1 MSKKNI
7 LTGIKPTGTPH
18 IGNYL
23 GAIKP
28 ALKEMHNDMY
38 NYKLFVADYH
48 AHTTV
53 KDAKVFQEY
62 VYEIAATWLACGL
75 DPEKVTFYA
84 QVDVP
89 ELFELTW
96 LLACHTPKGDLNRA
110 HAYKALVQANVEK
123 GNKDPDHGVNVG
135 LFTYPLLMAADILLF
150 DTNLVPVGKD
160 QIQHVEIARSIAS
173 RINALYKTE
182 VLVEP
187 EALVV
192 DAVAVVPGLDG
203 RKMSKSYD
211 NTIPLFC
218 TEKRLKKLVNRITTD
233 SSEPDAPKDPEN
245 SLIFD
250 YYKLFASHKE
260 SEAFKSQLMGGISW
274 GEAKAQLFEKIN
286 DEVKGPREIYNKLME
301 NKDQIDKFLKEG
313 AEKARVVAIENM
325 KRIRG
330 HLLGYQK

>member
-28 ALKEMHNDMY
+28 ALKDMRGDMY

-53 KDAKVFQEY
+53 KDAKLFREY

-75 DPEKVTFYA
+75 EPDKVTFYA

-110 HAYKALVQANVEK
+110 HAYKGLVQENIDK
-123 GNKDPDHGVNVG
+123 GNKDPDHGVNMG

-150 DTNLVPVGKD
+150 DTNFVPVGKD
-160 QIQHVEIARSIAS
+160 QVQHVEIARSIAS
-173 RINALYKTE
+173 RINALYKAE

-187 EALVV
+187 ESIVQ
-192 DAVAVVPGLDG
+192 DEVAVVPGLDG

-233 SSEPDAPKDPEN
+233 STGPDEAKDPDN

-250 YYKLFASHKE
+250 YYKLFASNKE
-260 SEAFKSQLMGGISW
+260 IEAFRSQLLGGISW
-274 GEAKAQLFEKIN
+274 GEAKAHLFEKIN
-286 DEVKGPREIYNKLME
+286 DEVKGPREIYNTLME
-301 NKDQIDKFLKEG
+301 NKGEIDKLLKEG
-313 AEKARVVAIENM
+313 AEKARAVAIENM
-325 KRIRG
+325 KRIRKY
-330 HLLGYQK
+330 LLGY

>member
-28 ALKEMHNDMY
+28 ALKDMHNSDN

-53 KDAKVFQEY
+53 KDAKLFQEY

-75 DPEKVTFYA
+75 DPDKVTFYA

-96 LLACHTPKGDLNRA
+96 LLSCHTPKGDLNRA
-110 HAYKALVQANVEK
+110 HAYKALVQENIDK
-123 GNKDPDHGVNVG
+123 GNKDPDHGVNMG

-187 EALVV
+187 ESLVV
-192 DAVAVVPGLDG
+192 DEVAVVPGLDG

-218 TEKRLKKLVNRITTD
+218 SEKRLKKLVNRITSD
-233 SSEPDAPKDPEN
+233 SSAADAPKDPDS
-245 SLIFD
+245 SLVFK
-250 YYKLFASHKE
+250 YYQLFASKDE
-260 SEAFKSQLMGGISW
+260 SKAFREELMKGISW
-274 GEAKAQLFEKIN
+274 GVAKAQLFEKIN
-286 DEVKGPREIYNKLME
+286 DEIKGPREIYNNLME
-301 NKDQIDKFLKEG
+301 NKEQIDKLLQAG
-313 AEKARVVAIENM
+313 AIKARAVAVENM
-325 KRIRG
+325 KRIRKQ
-330 HLLGYQK
+330 LLGY

>member
-28 ALKEMHNDMY
+28 ALKDMHNPDY

-53 KDAKVFQEY
+53 KDAKLFREY

-75 DPEKVTFYA
+75 DPQKVTFYA

-96 LLACHTPKGDLNRA
+96 LLSCHTPKGDLNRA
-110 HAYKALVQANVEK
+110 HAYKALVQANIDK
-123 GNKDPDHGVNVG
+123 GSKDPDHGVNMG

-173 RINALYKTE
+173 RINALYKTQ

-187 EALVV
+187 ESLVV
-192 DAVAVVPGLDG
+192 ESVAVVPGLDG

-218 TEKRLKKLVNRITTD
+218 SEKRLKKLVNRITTD
-233 SSEPDAPKDPEN
+233 STGADGPKDPDN

-250 YYKLFASHKE
+250 YYKLFASDE
-260 SEAFKSQLMGGISW
+260 EVETFAGQLRGGISW
-274 GEAKAQLFEKIN
+274 GEAKAELFEKIN
-286 DEVKGPREIYNKLME
+286 GCTKNTTI
-301 NKDQIDKFLKEG
+301 G
-313 AEKARVVAIENM
+313 ADIFT
-325 KRIRG
+325 
-330 HLLGYQK
+330 